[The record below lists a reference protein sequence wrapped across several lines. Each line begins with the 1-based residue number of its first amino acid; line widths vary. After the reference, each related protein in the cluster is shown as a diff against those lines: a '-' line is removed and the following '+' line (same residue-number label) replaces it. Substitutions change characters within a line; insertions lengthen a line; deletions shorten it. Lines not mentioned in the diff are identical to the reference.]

1 MPTAEEIKST
11 QRSQWAGAAPAW
23 DKWFEWNERNVGGA
37 MARWC
42 CDALQ
47 LTPGMRVLDI
57 ACGTGSPSL
66 QEAARV
72 TPGGR
77 VLATD
82 LAPEMFAVA
91 ERRAREAGL
100 ANLEFRAMDA
110 EALDLP
116 DASFDAVSFL
126 FALMFCP
133 SPDRAVAEI
142 HRVLA
147 PGGRFALTVWDA
159 PEKNSFFTTI
169 GKPVAQFLQ
178 APPPDPR
185 APGGFRFA
193 PPGELEVVLRA
204 GGFSDFT
211 IESRTVPVECES
223 VDQYFEMTTEMAGP
237 LRTKLAGMAAGDRDR
252 LKAMVVESARPFVTN
267 GAVRLS
273 LTPLCVTG
281 RK

>member
-1 MPTAEEIKST
+1 
-11 QRSQWAGAAPAW
+11 
-23 DKWFEWNERNVGGA
+23 
-37 MARWC
+37 
-42 CDALQ
+42 
-47 LTPGMRVLDI
+47 
-57 ACGTGSPSL
+57 
-66 QEAARV
+66 
-72 TPGGR
+72 
-77 VLATD
+77 
-82 LAPEMFAVA
+82 MFAVA

-100 ANLEFRAMDA
+100 VNLEFRAMDA

-116 DASFDAVSFL
+116 DASFDTVSFL

-169 GKPVAQFLQ
+169 GRPVAQFLQ

-211 IESRTVPVECES
+211 IESRTLPVECES
-223 VDQYFEMTTEMAGP
+223 VDQYFAMTTEMAGP
-237 LRTKLAGMAAGDRDR
+237 IRTKLAGMSAGDRDR
-252 LKAMVVESARPFVTN
+252 LKAMVAESARPFVTN

>member
-11 QRSQWAGAAPAW
+11 QKSQWGGAAAAW

-47 LTPGMRVLDI
+47 LAPGMRALDI

-72 TPGGR
+72 RPGGR

-100 ANLEFRAMDA
+100 DNLEFRAMDA

-133 SPDRAVAEI
+133 HPERAVAEI
-142 HRVLA
+142 HRVLR

-159 PEKNSFFTTI
+159 PEKNSFFTAI
-169 GKPVAQFLQ
+169 GKPVVEFLH
-178 APPPDPR
+178 APPPDPK

-193 PPGELEVVLRA
+193 PPGELDVVLRA
-204 GGFSDFT
+204 GGFSDYT
-211 IESRTVPVECES
+211 VASRTVPVECES
-223 VDQYFEMTTEMAGP
+223 VDRYFEMTSEMAAS
-237 LRTKLAGMAAGDRDR
+237 LRAKLASMPAVDRDR
-252 LKAMVVESARPFVTN
+252 LKAMVAESARPFVVD
-267 GAVRLS
+267 GVVRLS
-273 LTPLCVTG
+273 MTPLCVTG

>member
-11 QRSQWAGAAPAW
+11 QRSQWAGAAAAW

-142 HRVLA
+142 HRALA

-211 IESRTVPVECES
+211 IESRTLPVECES
-223 VDQYFEMTTEMAGP
+223 VDQYFELTTEMAGP
-237 LRTKLAGMAAGDRDR
+237 LRTKLAGMAAADRDR